1 MNDPFIDE
9 KKIDELIIMCKNR
22 LDMSYYK
29 YGSVRDNIV
38 GGRCDPIGCID
49 LCLEKYRK
57 TKNTEYMLDIINYA
71 LFKVMYPWPGDYFKT
86 TDSSESA
93 GVDGTPI
100 NLEKGDY

>member
-1 MNDPFIDE
+1 
-9 KKIDELIIMCKNR
+9 
-22 LDMSYYK
+22 
-29 YGSVRDNIV
+29 
-38 GGRCDPIGCID
+38 
-49 LCLEKYRK
+49 
-57 TKNTEYMLDIINYA
+57 MLDIINYA